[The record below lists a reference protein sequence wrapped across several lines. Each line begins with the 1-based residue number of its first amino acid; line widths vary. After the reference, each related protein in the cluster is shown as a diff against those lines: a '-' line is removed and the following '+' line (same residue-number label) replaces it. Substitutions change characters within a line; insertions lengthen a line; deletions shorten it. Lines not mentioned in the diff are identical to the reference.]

1 VTARRLAPA
10 ALLAALAGCVLSDSG
25 DLTLLPEGTLPGGAW
40 VSLEVRGPVRRIAL
54 ELDGER
60 LPGTFP
66 ANVPLDVTL
75 DPGLREGNHTLVA
88 RALDGSAPRSVE
100 RTLRVRRGRE
110 LVTSVEPPDGGYAA
124 TDPITD
130 APLVV
135 EVRFARPLAAT
146 RSVQEAAFAGLP
158 TVITVLPDGHT
169 LRAALAQSLDRLGE
183 VTLEVPPTVVDP
195 PAHAGWTF
203 RWTRLAGKASTFAWR
218 TASQSTRGTVAL
230 RMEPLSGD
238 PPTYVELTSG
248 ARVIGRLTAAGD
260 WALDWDTTTVPE
272 GAYLLEATPQGDSDL
287 TIEGGPPRIQVDR
300 TPAGLVSCADTS
312 DACFVV
318 RLDEPAHVVA
328 AAVTFG
334 AETASVTHGSSS
346 STAHQLCPV
355 WSSDPAP
362 LWRSQHLE
370 LEVEDGV
377 GLRST
382 IACDRRPPTWIEP
395 YAPVEGTFTELAVA
409 LRNECYAMVPWY
421 AEYPG
426 VFAVRAGATDAGRLV
441 RFQLRYDYTT
451 STWAGWTST
460 TLSTDGAAARE
471 PSGQT
476 WIESAPGAPGKVF
489 TGSTSYGARNIDPEQ
504 DARHP
509 FELLGWG
516 TAAWSEAADGG
527 GRVIRL
533 PYFPFDP
540 PPPIAGRSAD
550 EPALTRWTVPAPT
563 SQNPFDELDWLYA
576 VWLESA
582 PGEPTRLAAARARMR
597 SPPLWEALST
607 VSSLAED
614 AQAPSIWGS
623 AGQQFVAWTEG
634 GRPLVSRSTDGLTF
648 GPPIALEVD
657 PARAARGTVLD
668 PVSPSPTVYW
678 IERDTFGND
687 LLLSRRFVGGAWQLV
702 TVPVNAGVPG
712 EIRELSVNLGWVGW
726 LDAAG
731 RVHLRRAACN

>member
-1 VTARRLAPA
+1 MTTRRLAPA

-40 VSLEVRGPVRRIAL
+40 VALEVRGPVRRIAL
-54 ELDGER
+54 EIDGVR
-60 LPGTFP
+60 IPGTFP
-66 ANVPLDVTL
+66 ANAPLDVTL
-75 DPGLREGNHTLVA
+75 DPGLREGDHVLVA

-100 RTLRVRRGRE
+100 RTLRIQRGRE
-110 LVTSVEPPDGGYAA
+110 LVTSVEPPDRDYAA
-124 TDPITD
+124 TDPLTD
-130 APLVV
+130 TPLVV
-135 EVRFARPLAAT
+135 EVRFTRPLAAI
-146 RSVQEAAFAGLP
+146 RSVQDAAFAGQP

-183 VTLEVPPTVVDP
+183 ATLVVPPTVVDP

-203 RWTRLAGKASTFAWR
+203 RWTRLPGKASTFGWR
-218 TASQSTRGTVAL
+218 TASQNTRGTVAVRL
-230 RMEPLSGD
+230 EPVSGD
-238 PPTYVELTSG
+238 PPSYIELTSG
-248 ARVIGRLTAAGD
+248 ARVIGRLTAAGG

-272 GAYLLEATPQGDSDL
+272 GAYLLEAIPQGDSDL
-287 TIEGGPPRIQVDR
+287 TIEGEAPLIQVDR
-300 TPAGLVSCADTS
+300 TPAGLVSCADTTA
-312 DACFVV
+312 ACFLV
-318 RLDEPAHVVA
+318 RLDEEARVVS

-334 AETASVTHGSSS
+334 AETATVSHGSAS
-346 STAHQLCPV
+346 STAHQLCPA

-382 IACDRRPPTWIEP
+382 IACDRRPPIWIEP

-409 LRNECYAMVPWY
+409 LWNECHATVPWY

-441 RFQLRYDYTT
+441 RFQLRYDYAT
-451 STWAGWTST
+451 SSWAGWTST
-460 TLSTDGAAARE
+460 TLSTVGAVARE
-471 PSGQT
+471 PSGRT
-476 WIESAPGAPGKVF
+476 WIEAAPGEPGLVF
-489 TGSTSYGARNIDPEQ
+489 TGATTYGPRNVDPGQ
-504 DARHP
+504 DARRP

-516 TAAWSEAADGG
+516 TVAWSEAAEGG
-527 GRVIRL
+527 GRVIRV

-550 EPALTRWTVPAPT
+550 EPALSRWTVGANT
-563 SQNPFDELDWLYA
+563 AEELDWLYA

-582 PGEPTRLAAARARMR
+582 PGEPRRLAAARARLR
-597 SPPLWEALST
+597 SPPLWEAIPT
-607 VSSLAED
+607 IAGLAAE
-614 AQAPSIWGS
+614 ASAPSIWGN
-623 AGQQFVAWTEG
+623 AGQQFVAWTEA
-634 GRPLVSRSTDGLTF
+634 GRPLVSRSTDGVTF
-648 GPPIALEVD
+648 GPPVALGVD
-657 PARAARGTVLD
+657 PSRAARGTVLD

-687 LLLSRRFVGGAWQLV
+687 LLLSRRFVDGAWQLV

-712 EIRELSVNLGWVGW
+712 EIRDLSVNSGWVGW
-726 LDAAG
+726 LDSQG
-731 RVHLRRAACN
+731 RAHLRRAACN